1 MRAPLRVLAAP
12 AAIVISFLALAGA
25 AGAGTSPFSGGAAA
39 AATSPFSGNVANGGC
54 SFVKSVS
61 VSSASRIEAA
71 LASTAQNNTNVLA
84 EIVGPN
90 GQVVAGGSYATYDTP
105 GAGTYTVR
113 VCANYQ
119 NQSPPNLQY
128 SGQLGT
134 GPAGQPV
141 LVGSPQPQPPV
152 GGVLG
157 ASTSVVNG
165 KAAIMTRAGLAW
177 FTARTASNATVTL
190 RIFDPVH
197 RTTRVVKG
205 LNATYVNSTLRLT
218 GHGLRFVLVHK
229 GAHGRVTFTSSRF
242 KASGT
247 VVRGGFQ
254 IVA

>member
-1 MRAPLRVLAAP
+1 MSAPTRVLAVP

-25 AGAGTSPFSGGAAA
+25 AA
-39 AATSPFSGNVANGGC
+39 AATSPFSGSVANGGC

-61 VSSASRIEAA
+61 VSGASRVEAA

-84 EIVGPN
+84 EIVAPN
-90 GQVVAGGSYATYDTP
+90 GQVVAGGSNAAYDTP

-113 VCANYQ
+113 VCANSQ
-119 NQSPPNLQY
+119 LQSPPNLQY

-134 GPAGQPV
+134 GPAGQAV
-141 LVGSPQPQPPV
+141 LVGPPQPQPPV

-157 ASTSVVNG
+157 ATNSVGRVAGN
-165 KAAIMTRAGLAW
+165 AAIMTRAGLAW
-177 FTARTASNATVTL
+177 FTVRAASNATMSL

-197 RTTRVVKG
+197 RATRVVNG

-218 GHGLRFVLVHK
+218 GQGLRFVLVHK
-229 GAHGRVTFTSSRF
+229 GARGRVSFTSSRF
-242 KASGT
+242 TASAK

>member
-1 MRAPLRVLAAP
+1 MSAPTRVLAVP

-25 AGAGTSPFSGGAAA
+25 AR
-39 AATSPFSGNVANGGC
+39 AATSPFSGSVANGGC

-119 NQSPPNLQY
+119 LQSAPNLQY

-141 LVGSPQPQPPV
+141 LVGPPQPQPPV

-157 ASTSVVNG
+157 ATTFVGNVAG
-165 KAAIMTRAGLAW
+165 KGAIMTRAGLAW

-205 LNATYVNSTLRLT
+205 LNATYVNRTLRLT